1 MKALEVEK
9 LTKIYGDHLKAVDD
23 VSFSVD
29 SGDFFALLGPN
40 GAGKSTMIGIITHLI
55 VKTAGIVSIFGHDI
69 DENPGLAKQYI
80 GVAPQEFN
88 FNIFEKVFN
97 VLIYQAGYYGI
108 ARTAAKQKA
117 EKLLR
122 QLDLW
127 DKRNVIVKELSG
139 GMKRK
144 LMIAR
149 ALIHN
154 PKLLILDE
162 PTSGVDVETRR
173 EMWVFLS
180 ELNKSG
186 TTIILTT
193 HYLEEAETLCQK
205 IVIINQGK
213 IVENTTLK
221 NLLAKLKKEIFLIDL
236 KHPVDT
242 IELPNQFKF
251 TKLDDR
257 TISFEVSKDQNLA
270 SVFEYLN
277 KNNIHILSLRNKSN
291 RLEEFFIELTSKK

>member
-55 VKTAGIVSIFGHDI
+55 VKTAGTVSIFDHDI

>member
-55 VKTAGIVSIFGHDI
+55 VKTAGTVSIFGHDI

>member
-1 MKALEVEK
+1 MKALEIEN
-9 LTKIYGDHLKAVDD
+9 LTKVYRGNLTAVDD
-23 VSFSVD
+23 ISFAVD
-29 SGDFFALLGPN
+29 TGDFFALLGPN
-40 GAGKSTMIGIITHLI
+40 GAGKSTTIGIATHLI
-55 VKTAGIVSIFGHDI
+55 VKTSGTVRVFGYDI
-69 DENPGLAKQYI
+69 DDDPGTAKQYI

-88 FNIFEKVFN
+88 FNIFEKVLN

-108 ARTAAKQKA
+108 PRSIAQEKAKY
-117 EKLLR
+117 LLTK
-122 QLDLW
+122 LDLW
-127 DKRNVIVKELSG
+127 DKRNVTVKELSG

-149 ALIHN
+149 ALIHD

-180 ELNKSG
+180 ELNAAG

-193 HYLEEAETLCQK
+193 HYLEEAETLCEK
-205 IVIINQGK
+205 IVIIHNGK

-221 NLLAKLKKEIFLIDL
+221 NLLAKLKKKIFVIDL
-236 KHPVDT
+236 KHTLED
-242 IELPNQFKF
+242 IELTNQFKF

-257 TISFEVSKDQNLA
+257 TLSFEVTKDQNLG
-270 SVFEYLN
+270 SVFEYLT
-277 KNNIHILSLRNKSN
+277 KRNIHILSLRNKSN